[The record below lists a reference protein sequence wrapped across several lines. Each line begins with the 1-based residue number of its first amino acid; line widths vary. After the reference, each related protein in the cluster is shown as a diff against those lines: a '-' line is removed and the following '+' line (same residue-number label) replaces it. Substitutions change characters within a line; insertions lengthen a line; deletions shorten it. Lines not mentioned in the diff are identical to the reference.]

1 MNIKLKDLARVWREY
16 YHHLGITIVNNDW
29 QVDKLLVM
37 NINRDSTFW
46 NCDNS
51 ITCYEYDGEC
61 NCKNKQDLGTNY
73 DYKNFNEIGEKIG
86 LKDLENYYV
95 LSIRDY
101 DITICKTNL
110 LRG

>member
-1 MNIKLKDLARVWREY
+1 MKLKDLARVWREY
-16 YHHLGITIVNNDW
+16 SHELGIDVIDDKWRLKGLIVM
-29 QVDKLLVM
+29 Q
-37 NINRDSTFW
+37 INRNSDFW
-46 NCDNS
+46 TCDNN
-51 ITCYEYDGEC
+51 ITYYEYDGEG

-95 LSIRDY
+95 LGIRDY
-101 DITICKTNL
+101 SIQICKTNL